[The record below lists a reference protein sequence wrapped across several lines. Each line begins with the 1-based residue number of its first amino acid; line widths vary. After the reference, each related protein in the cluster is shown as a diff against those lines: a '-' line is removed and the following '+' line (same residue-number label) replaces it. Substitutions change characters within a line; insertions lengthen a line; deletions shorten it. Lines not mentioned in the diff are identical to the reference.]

1 VRVAHLAVRSG
12 YQKLADRLN
21 RFPLGA
27 PPSERLFKILGILF
41 SPREAELVARLPI
54 RPFRAAQ
61 AARAWGVPLAEARSV
76 LEGLASRAIL
86 LDVEREG
93 EPLYVLPPPMAG
105 FFEFSMMRTR
115 DDIDQKALAQLLYE
129 YINLEEDFVRQ
140 LFLRGGTQLGRVFVQ
155 EQALPAELELQ
166 VFDYERASAV
176 ARDAKAIGVG
186 LCYCRHKRQHLGQ
199 ACAAPMEI
207 CLTFNSVAR
216 SLVRSGYARAIERAE
231 CLDLLQQAQQQGLVQ
246 FGDNVRERV
255 SFICNCCRCCC
266 EAMVT
271 ARRFALLHPIHTTN
285 FIASIDAA
293 TCNGC
298 GKCAKACPVDAIE
311 MKARADPGSPYK
323 KVAVHDP
330 ERCLGCGVCV
340 PVCKPGSVRLEAREE
355 RVLTPLNSAHRTVLM
370 AIERGKLQELVFDNQ
385 AHLHHRAMAAILGVI
400 LKLPP
405 LKQALASE
413 QLRSRY
419 LEALLKNA

>member
-1 VRVAHLAVRSG
+1 MAHLAVRSG

-27 PPSERLFKILGILF
+27 PPSERLHKILGILF
-41 SPREAELVARLPI
+41 SPREAELVALLPI
-54 RPFRAAQ
+54 RPFGAAQ
-61 AARAWGVPLAEARSV
+61 AARAWRVPLAEARRV
-76 LEGLASRAIL
+76 LEDLASRAIL
-86 LDVEREG
+86 LDIERNG

-105 FFEFSMMRTR
+105 FFEFSLMRTR
-115 DDIDQKALAQLLYE
+115 DDIDQQALAQLLYE
-129 YINLEEDFVRQ
+129 YINVEEDFVRQ
-140 LFLRGGTQLGRVFVQ
+140 LFLRGSTQLGRVFVQ
-155 EQALPAELELQ
+155 EQALPSELQLQ
-166 VFDYERASAV
+166 VFDYERASEV
-176 ARDAKAIGVG
+176 ARQASAIGVG
-186 LCYCRHKRQHLGQ
+186 LCYCRHKRQHVGQ

-216 SLVRSGYARAIERAE
+216 SLVKHGYARGIDASE
-231 CLDLLQQAQQQGLVQ
+231 CLDLLQQARQQALVQ

-266 EAMVT
+266 EAMVA
-271 ARRFALLHPIHTTN
+271 ARRFALLRPIHTTN
-285 FIASIDAA
+285 FIASIDAGS
-293 TCNGC
+293 CNGC
-298 GKCAKACPVDAIE
+298 GRCVKACPVDAIE
-311 MKARADPGSPYK
+311 LKPRADPASPYK
-323 KVAVHDP
+323 KFALHDP

-340 PVCKPGSVRLEAREE
+340 PVCKPRSVRLEPRAE

-385 AHLHHRAMAAILGVI
+385 AHLYHRAMAAILGVI

-419 LEALLKNA
+419 LEALLRNA